1 MRAPLTALRE
11 LFKESAYIY
20 WVVLRISLPLLVAIR
35 LLDEHFGI
43 VAVVGDLL
51 APIMDLVGL
60 PGQAGIVWATAMLL
74 NIYSA
79 LLVLISL
86 WTQLELNSAQ
96 VTTLMLIVLVAHA
109 LPIELRITQKAGVRF
124 FAMLWVRISGA
135 LAMGWLIHTIYNAGG
150 WLQAPAHLLLSPP
163 PMQSGWGPWFLG
175 QAKNWAFI
183 YLIIVTLVAFVRL
196 LKITNTERLLIFLL
210 APILRTMGVG
220 KKAVTITMV
229 GMTLGISYGGALL
242 INESKKGD
250 ISRRDMLCALTLLSL
265 CHAVIEDTLLVMLVG
280 AHISGVFFGRIIF
293 SFVLMLFFAQLIKRL
308 PDTTL
313 EKIMLSRNPKTSS

>member
-1 MRAPLTALRE
+1 
-11 LFKESAYIY
+11 
-20 WVVLRISLPLLVAIR
+20 
-35 LLDEHFGI
+35 
-43 VAVVGDLL
+43 
-51 APIMDLVGL
+51 
-60 PGQAGIVWATAMLL
+60 
-74 NIYSA
+74 
-79 LLVLISL
+79 
-86 WTQLELNSAQ
+86 
-96 VTTLMLIVLVAHA
+96 
-109 LPIELRITQKAGVRF
+109 
-124 FAMLWVRISGA
+124 
-135 LAMGWLIHTIYNAGG
+135 
-150 WLQAPAHLLLSPP
+150 
-163 PMQSGWGPWFLG
+163 
-175 QAKNWAFI
+175 
-183 YLIIVTLVAFVRL
+183 
-196 LKITNTERLLIFLL
+196 
-210 APILRTMGVG
+210 MGVG